1 MALRKVSLGLKVDL
15 NISDQR
21 SNKGLFLSA
30 EEVLDILE
38 KFNYHMKKPSVNN
51 SISFKLAFFMKHIY
65 AKGYDIMSSHL
76 RVYGAFFLSPS
87 CELGLVHFTLPYWE
101 KGGGGG

>member
-1 MALRKVSLGLKVDL
+1 MALSLERSYLGLKVDL
-15 NISDQR
+15 IISDQR

-51 SISFKLAFFMKHIY
+51 SISFKLAFFNVP
-65 AKGYDIMSSHL
+65 G
-76 RVYGAFFLSPS
+76 
-87 CELGLVHFTLPYWE
+87 TLKFE
-101 KGGGGG
+101 RTRS